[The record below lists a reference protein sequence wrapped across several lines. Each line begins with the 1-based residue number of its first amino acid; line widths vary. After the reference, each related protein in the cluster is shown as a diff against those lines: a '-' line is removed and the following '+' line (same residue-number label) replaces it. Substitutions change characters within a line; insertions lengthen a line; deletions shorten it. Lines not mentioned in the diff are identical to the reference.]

1 LIEKVMKVLV
11 TGGLGFIGSNLT
23 IHLCHQGHQVS
34 VLDNLDSRMGGNWA
48 NLEEV
53 MSKVHMNVQDLLDFG
68 QVSAAV
74 LGQDMIIN
82 CAASTSHPSSMR
94 EPWLD
99 MDVNVKGTLNLLEA
113 IRRFNPRARLI
124 HLGTSTQLG
133 PLKYSPADEQHSEF
147 PTDIYSANK
156 STSEKYVLIYSNAY
170 QLKASVVRL
179 ANVYG
184 PRAAIHSPDFT
195 FNNYFIGLA
204 LQDKKITIFGDGA
217 QKRNLLFIDDVV
229 DAILAVANCE
239 KTIGETYFAVG
250 DNHMAVFEIAK
261 KIVDVFG
268 AGRCKTIPWPKD
280 RKSAEIGDAI
290 LSNQKIKKDTAW
302 FPKTSLED
310 GLKLTQQ
317 FYLSRLKQYI

>member
-1 LIEKVMKVLV
+1 MKVLV
-11 TGGLGFIGSNLT
+11 TGGLGFIGSNLV
-23 IHLCHQGHQVS
+23 IHLCELGHEVTI
-34 VLDNLDSRMGGNWA
+34 LDNLDSHMGGNWA

-53 MSKVHMNVQDLLDFG
+53 MSKVNMNVQDMLDFG
-68 QVSAAV
+68 QVSEAV
-74 LGQDMIIN
+74 LGQDMIVN
-82 CAASTSHPSSMR
+82 CAASTSHSSSMR

-99 MDVNVKGTLNLLEA
+99 MNVNVKGTINLLEA

-133 PLKYSPADEQHSEF
+133 PLKYNPADEQHPEF

-156 STSEKYVLIYSNAY
+156 STSEKYVLIYSQVY

-184 PRAAIHSPDFT
+184 PRAAIHSPEFT

-204 LQDKKITIFGDGA
+204 LQDKKIAIFGDGA

-250 DNHMAVFEIAK
+250 DEHLSVAEFAE
-261 KIVDVFG
+261 KIVTVFG
-268 AGRCKTIPWPKD
+268 TGKYKTIPWPKG
-280 RKSAEIGDAI
+280 RKLTEIGDAI
-290 LSNQKIKKDTAW
+290 ISNSKLKQDTNW
-302 FPKTSLED
+302 QSRISLET
-310 GLKLTQQ
+310 GLKITQE
-317 FYLSRLKQYI
+317 FYLPQLNKYF

>member
-1 LIEKVMKVLV
+1 MEKHIKVLV

-23 IHLCHQGHQVS
+23 VHFCKLGHEVT
-34 VLDNLDSRMGGNWA
+34 VLDNLDSRMGGNRL

-53 MSKVHMNVQDLLDFG
+53 KSDVKLIVQDLLDFG
-68 QVSAAV
+68 QVSESV
-74 LGQDMIIN
+74 LNQDLIIN

-99 MDVNVKGTLNLLEA
+99 IDVNVRGTLNLLEA
-113 IRRFNPRARLI
+113 IRRFSPKARVI

-133 PLKYSPADEQHSEF
+133 PLKYSPADEQHPEF

-156 STSEKYVLIYSNAY
+156 STSEKYVLIYSRAY
-170 QLKASVVRL
+170 QLKASVIRL

-184 PRAAIHSPDFT
+184 PKAAIYSPEFT

-204 LQDKKITIFGDGA
+204 LQDKDITIFGDGA
-217 QKRNLLFIDDVV
+217 QKRNLLFINDVV
-229 DAILAVANCE
+229 EAILAVAGCD
-239 KTIGETYFAVG
+239 KTIGEVYFAVG
-250 DNHMAVFEIAK
+250 DDHLSVVEIAK

-268 AGRCKTIPWPKD
+268 TGKCKTIPWPKD

-290 LSNQKIKKDTAW
+290 LSNQKLKKDVAW
-302 FPKTSLED
+302 SPKTTFEE
-310 GLKLTQQ
+310 GLKITQE
-317 FYLSRLKQYI
+317 FYLSRLNQYI